1 MDLFSYIFTAEPLY
15 NGDLGI
21 DESGRC
27 REVAVVVSYKQESM
41 YVLSSK
47 KSGRC
52 EEVAVSGSV
61 TVLLK

>member
-1 MDLFSYIFTAEPLY
+1 MAT
-15 NGDLGI
+15 LGT

-52 EEVAVSGSV
+52 EVVAVSGGV

>member
-1 MDLFSYIFTAEPLY
+1 MAT
-15 NGDLGI
+15 LGT
-21 DESGRC
+21 DESDRC
-27 REVAVVVSYKQESM
+27 REEAVVVSYKQE
-41 YVLSSK
+41 SSK

>member
-1 MDLFSYIFTAEPLY
+1 MAT
-15 NGDLGI
+15 LGT

-27 REVAVVVSYKQESM
+27 REVAFLVSYKQASM

-52 EEVAVSGSV
+52 EVVAVSGGV

>member
-1 MDLFSYIFTAEPLY
+1 MCLRLNLSTTAT
-15 NGDLGI
+15 LGI

-27 REVAVVVSYKQESM
+27 REVAIVVSYKQESM
-41 YVLSSK
+41 YVLLLSSK

-52 EEVAVSGSV
+52 EEVAVSGGV